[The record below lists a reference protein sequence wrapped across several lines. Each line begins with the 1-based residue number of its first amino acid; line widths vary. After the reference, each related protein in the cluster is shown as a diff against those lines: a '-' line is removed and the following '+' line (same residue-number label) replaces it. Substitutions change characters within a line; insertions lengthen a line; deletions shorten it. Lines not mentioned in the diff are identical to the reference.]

1 MNPLSLQPKE
11 LKIMDFTV
19 FSAKEF
25 TAKLK
30 VTIQETGK
38 LGFTRDTADFLKL
51 ELRKY
56 AKFAKDNEKGNLYL
70 IILDKGNT
78 DAFEIK
84 GVSGYYYV
92 QTARLFDKLG
102 MDYKNMVYM
111 FDLIRQESL
120 DNNLQGEVY
129 LMKERHHKR
138 KEKEKGKENEDL
150 EG

>member
-1 MNPLSLQPKE
+1 MS
-11 LKIMDFTV
+11 FTV
-19 FSAKEF
+19 LSAKEF
-25 TAKLK
+25 SAKLK

-38 LGFTRDTADFLKL
+38 LGFTKDTADFFKL
-51 ELRKY
+51 ELKKY
-56 AKFAKDNEKGNLYL
+56 AKFAKDNEKGDLYL
-70 IILDKGNT
+70 ILLDKGNS

-92 QTARLFDKLG
+92 QTARMFDKLG

-120 DNNLQGEVY
+120 DGDLLGEVY
-129 LMKERHHKR
+129 FMKERHHKR
-138 KEKEKGKENEDL
+138 KEKDKGKENEEEL

>member
-1 MNPLSLQPKE
+1 ME
-11 LKIMDFTV
+11 FTV

-25 TAKLK
+25 SAKLK

-38 LGFTRDTADFLKL
+38 LGFTRDTADFFKL
-51 ELRKY
+51 ELKKY
-56 AKFAKDNEKGNLYL
+56 VKFAKDNEKGDLYL
-70 IILDKGNT
+70 ILLDKGNP

-102 MDYKNMVYM
+102 MDYKNMVFM

-120 DNNLQGEVY
+120 DYDLQGEVY

-138 KEKEKGKENEDL
+138 KEKEKGKENEEDV

>member
-1 MNPLSLQPKE
+1 MS
-11 LKIMDFTV
+11 FTV
-19 FSAKEF
+19 LSAKEF
-25 TAKLK
+25 SAKLK

-38 LGFTRDTADFLKL
+38 LGFTKDTADFFKL
-51 ELRKY
+51 ELKKY
-56 AKFAKDNEKGNLYL
+56 AKFAKDNEKGDLYL
-70 IILDKGNT
+70 ILLDKGNS

-92 QTARLFDKLG
+92 QTARMFDKLG

-120 DNNLQGEVY
+120 DDDLLGEVY
-129 LMKERHHKR
+129 FMKERHHKR
-138 KEKEKGKENEDL
+138 KEKDKGKENEEEL